1 MGELGKTPG
10 AFSRAGAAS
19 RRQDPR
25 SSSPRDYQFK
35 GTLVDSAAI
44 MIRLQNLTL
53 QRGPQRLLQDAEL
66 TLHPGHKAGLIG
78 ANGAGKSSLFALL
91 RGQLAP
97 DAGDCL
103 IPADWRIAH
112 MRQEVDAVERQ
123 AVDYVLD
130 GDLQLRRVQA
140 ELAQAEAAHDGAAI
154 ARLPGVRRVAPLQ
167 AGQVEVNVGNRT
179 RDAFTLGTSQEF
191 FAIRQLNVAQGQ
203 ALPAM
208 ALDQAEAVCV
218 IGATLRRELF
228 GNRPAL
234 GEWLRAGDRRFRVV
248 GILNERGES
257 LGMDFGEMLIIP
269 VASAQALFNREGLFR
284 VFAEV
289 RGPQFLASA
298 KRQILATIAARHEGK
313 EDVTLISQDS
323 LLAAFEGILD
333 ALGLA
338 LGGIAAISLL
348 VAGILIMNV
357 TWIAVNQR
365 TAEIG
370 LLKALGARP
379 GQVRLLFVGEAA
391 LLALAGGLAGL
402 VLSELLLWLGRQL
415 WDIPLQTPAWA
426 RAGSLL
432 LALLAALLFAWL
444 PAGQAARLEP
454 LEALRPPGAR
464 T

>member
-1 MGELGKTPG
+1 MRSADGLGLMLSALRGHGSRSLMLLLAIAIGVVAVNLLTGLAEGARQFVVGEFSLLGHNTLSILPG
-10 AFSRAGAAS
+10 RKETTGGMPPITGLAT
-19 RRQDPR
+19 
-25 SSSPRDYQFK
+25 RD
-35 GTLVDSAAI
+35 
-44 MIRLQNLTL
+44 LTL
-53 QRGPQRLLQDAEL
+53 GDAL
-66 TLHPGHKAGLIG
+66 
-78 ANGAGKSSLFALL
+78 
-91 RGQLAP
+91 
-97 DAGDCL
+97 
-103 IPADWRIAH
+103 
-112 MRQEVDAVERQ
+112 
-123 AVDYVLD
+123 
-130 GDLQLRRVQA
+130 
-140 ELAQAEAAHDGAAI
+140 AI

-167 AGQVEVNVGNRT
+167 AGQVEVNVGNRS
-179 RDAFTLGTSQEF
+179 REALTLGTSREF
-191 FAIRQLNVAQGQ
+191 FAIRQLDVAQGQ
-203 ALPAM
+203 ILPAM

-228 GNRPAL
+228 GSQPAL

-248 GILNERGES
+248 GILNQRGES
-257 LGMDFGEMLIIP
+257 LGMDFGETLIIP

-284 VFAEV
+284 VLAEV
-289 RGPQFLASA
+289 RGPQFMASA
-298 KRQILATIAARHEGK
+298 RRQILETISARHEGK

-338 LGGIAAISLL
+338 LAGIAAISLL

-444 PAGQAARLEP
+444 PANQAARLEP
-454 LEALRPPGAR
+454 LEALRPPGGR

>member
-1 MGELGKTPG
+1 MRSADSLGLMLGALRGHRSRSLMLLLAIAIGVVAVNLLTGLAEGARQFVVGEFSLLGHNTLSILPG
-10 AFSRAGAAS
+10 RKETTGGMPPITGLAT
-19 RRQDPR
+19 
-25 SSSPRDYQFK
+25 RD
-35 GTLVDSAAI
+35 
-44 MIRLQNLTL
+44 LTL
-53 QRGPQRLLQDAEL
+53 GD
-66 TLHPGHKAGLIG
+66 TL
-78 ANGAGKSSLFALL
+78 
-91 RGQLAP
+91 
-97 DAGDCL
+97 
-103 IPADWRIAH
+103 
-112 MRQEVDAVERQ
+112 
-123 AVDYVLD
+123 
-130 GDLQLRRVQA
+130 
-140 ELAQAEAAHDGAAI
+140 AI

-167 AGQVEVNVGNRT
+167 AGQVEVNVGNRS
-179 RDAFTLGTSQEF
+179 REAFTLGTSHEF
-191 FAIRQLNVAQGQ
+191 FAIRQLGVAQGQ
-203 ALPAM
+203 ILPAM

-228 GNRPAL
+228 GSRPAL

-248 GILNERGES
+248 GILSERGES

-284 VFAEV
+284 VFVEV

-298 KRQILATIAARHEGK
+298 KRQILETIAARHEGK

-338 LGGIAAISLL
+338 LAGIAAISLL

-402 VLSELLLWLGRQL
+402 VLSELLLWFGRQL

-444 PAGQAARLEP
+444 PANQAARLEP

>member
-1 MGELGKTPG
+1 MRSADGLGLMLGALRGHGSRSLMLLLAIAIGVVAVNLLTGLAEGARQFVVGEFSLLGHNTLSILPG
-10 AFSRAGAAS
+10 RKETTGGMPPITGLAT
-19 RRQDPR
+19 
-25 SSSPRDYQFK
+25 RD
-35 GTLVDSAAI
+35 
-44 MIRLQNLTL
+44 LTL
-53 QRGPQRLLQDAEL
+53 GDAL
-66 TLHPGHKAGLIG
+66 
-78 ANGAGKSSLFALL
+78 
-91 RGQLAP
+91 
-97 DAGDCL
+97 
-103 IPADWRIAH
+103 
-112 MRQEVDAVERQ
+112 
-123 AVDYVLD
+123 
-130 GDLQLRRVQA
+130 
-140 ELAQAEAAHDGAAI
+140 AI

-167 AGQVEVNVGNRT
+167 AGQAEVNVGNRS
-179 RDAFTLGTSQEF
+179 REAFTLGTSREF
-191 FAIRQLNVAQGQ
+191 FAIRQLGVAQGQ
-203 ALPAM
+203 ILPAM

-248 GILNERGES
+248 GILNQRGES

-289 RGPQFLASA
+289 RGPQFMASA
-298 KRQILATIAARHEGK
+298 RRQIIETITARHEGK
-313 EDVTLISQDS
+313 EDITLISQDS

-338 LGGIAAISLL
+338 LAGIAAISLL

-402 VLSELLLWLGRQL
+402 LLSELLLWFGRQL

-444 PAGQAARLEP
+444 PANQAARLEP